1 MGTYIDGLIEARAA
15 GGAWEMKVDLL
26 DFDLWKAREARECLF
41 GYGGSL
47 GVDRPLFDQRG
58 WPEDSCDEV
67 PKPEEYDELNHS
79 HSYATWAEIAAVD
92 WDAPLCDRPD
102 GNRVGVWLPGSDGEL
117 VLDHVVWA
125 PVEVLDAAEELFGE
139 DLHLYE
145 WPPGGEVRLN
155 GAVYRPLVYTARII
169 VPPDGRWAP
178 VWASMRALAAEYGDE
193 NVRLVVW
200 FG

>member
-1 MGTYIDGLIEARAA
+1 MGTYIDGLIETRRAD
-15 GGAWEMKVDLL
+15 GAWEMEVDLPAFGL
-26 DFDLWKAREARECLF
+26 GKQRDARECMF

-47 GVDRPLFDQRG
+47 GVDRSLFGRRG

-67 PKPEEYDELNHS
+67 PKRHDDELNHS

-102 GNRVGVWLPGSDGEL
+102 GNHVAEWRPGPDGEL
-117 VLDHVVWA
+117 VLENVLWA
-125 PVEVLDAAEELFGE
+125 PVEVLEAAEEVFGE
-139 DLHLYE
+139 DLFPLYE
-145 WPPGGEVRLN
+145 WPPGGEVPLN
-155 GAVYRPLVYTARII
+155 GAVYRPVVFTAGMF
-169 VPPDGRWAP
+169 VPPDGDWGP
-178 VWASMRALAAEYGDE
+178 VWASMRVLAAEYGDE

>member
-1 MGTYIDGLIEARAA
+1 MGTHIDGLIEVRTA
-15 GGAWEMKVDLL
+15 GGAWEMEVDLL
-26 DFDLWKAREARECLF
+26 DFDLWKQRDEREAMF

-58 WPEDSCDEV
+58 WPEDSCEEV
-67 PKPEEYDELNHS
+67 PKEVDELNHS

-102 GNRVGVWLPGSDGEL
+102 GNRVGEWRPGPDGEL
-117 VLDHVVWA
+117 VLHDVLWA
-125 PVEVLDAAEELFGE
+125 PLEVLDAAEEVFGE
-139 DLHLYE
+139 DLFPNE
-145 WPPGGEVRLN
+145 WPPGGEVHLN
-155 GAVYRPLVYTARII
+155 GAVYRPVVYTAGVI
-169 VPPDGRWAP
+169 VPPDGDWAP